1 MGTGELLHVFK
12 VDMDMIDIAEGETM
26 KPEVLGPESEI
37 YNKNNQIR
45 PDDFVLTDLFKMP

>member
-1 MGTGELLHVFK
+1 
-12 VDMDMIDIAEGETM
+12 MIDVAEGENM

-45 PDDFVLTDLFKMP
+45 PNDPLSVNRSFQNTINDDSH